1 MIFINHSTMSS
12 IEAPQFT
19 ISTPFTLDETLL
31 TGFDYELTTME
42 YIRCATGSK
51 LTPSAAPMPERFHAY
66 NDAITKIS
74 PDVNIKLLSLNEI
87 EVTSGV
93 TREFLSFL
101 VTINRYTITP
111 KETLSAEQ
119 EWRFCNK
126 ICELLESIH
135 DHPMKSFFT
144 TDSLMNTKRT
154 DNSITLNNKRIALPN
169 IYIHVDETF
178 TDEDELKV
186 VQYIDKCNA
195 FYREQFNAILNEEE
209 EGIEWDSVVDE
220 EEDCI

>member
-1 MIFINHSTMSS
+1 MSS

-19 ISTPFTLDETLL
+19 ISTPFKFDESVLA
-31 TGFDYELTTME
+31 GFNYELTPME

-51 LTPSAAPMPERFHAY
+51 LTQPFLPMSERLHAY
-66 NDAITKIS
+66 NDAIAKLS

-87 EVTSGV
+87 EVTPGT
-93 TREFLSFL
+93 TREFLSFS

-119 EWRFCNK
+119 EWRFCNNV
-126 ICELLESIH
+126 CELLDSIH
-135 DHPMKSFFT
+135 HHPMKSFFT
-144 TDSLMNTKRT
+144 TDSLMNAKRT

-178 TDEDELKV
+178 TDHDELKIV
-186 VQYIDKCNA
+186 RYIDDCNA
-195 FYREQFNAILNEEE
+195 FYREQYNADFDEEE
-209 EGIEWDSVVDE
+209 SDWTPPVSDE
-220 EEDCI
+220 EEDYD

>member
-1 MIFINHSTMSS
+1 MSS

-19 ISTPFTLDETLL
+19 ISTPFIIDETLL
-31 TGFDYELTTME
+31 AGFKYELTPME

-51 LTPSAAPMPERFHAY
+51 INDSSLPMPERFHAY
-66 NDAITKIS
+66 NDAIAKIS

-87 EVTSGV
+87 EITPGT
-93 TREFLSFL
+93 TRVFLSFL

-119 EWRFCNK
+119 EWRFCNRV
-126 ICELLESIH
+126 CELLESIH
-135 DHPMKSFFT
+135 NHPMKSFFT
-144 TDSLMNTKRT
+144 TDSLMNTKRS
-154 DNSITLNNKRIALPN
+154 DNSITLNNKRIALPD

-195 FYREQFNAILNEEE
+195 FYREQFNVDINPSEEE
-209 EGIEWDSVVDE
+209 SEWIPCYDE
-220 EEDCI
+220 EEDYI

>member
-1 MIFINHSTMSS
+1 MSS

-19 ISTPFTLDETLL
+19 ISTPFTLDETIL
-31 TGFDYELTTME
+31 TGFDYVLTPME
-42 YIRCATGSK
+42 YIRYATGAKVTDDS
-51 LTPSAAPMPERFHAY
+51 LPMPERFHAY
-66 NDAITKIS
+66 NDAITKIE

-87 EVTSGV
+87 EVTPGV
-93 TREFLSFL
+93 IREFLSFL
-101 VTINRYTITP
+101 VIINRYTITP

-119 EWRFCNK
+119 EWRFCNRV
-126 ICELLESIH
+126 CELLESIH
-135 DHPMKSFFT
+135 THHMKSFFT

-169 IYIHVDETF
+169 IYIHIDETF

-195 FYREQFNAILNEEE
+195 FYRERFNAVLNEEE
-209 EGIEWDSVVDE
+209 EGSEWDPIITDE
-220 EEDCI
+220 EEDDI